1 LPKHKHCGFIIKD
14 DYRRMTVK
22 RILSYA
28 AFIIIG
34 LGLFAC
40 APGDKQV
47 EDDMAQLLSGPYYT
61 VTVRSMLRE
70 DPDLDAEAT
79 GVMAAGQEVH
89 LRSMSEDEKWALVAA
104 HTIGEVVFTGW
115 IPSDRIRPSED

>member
-1 LPKHKHCGFIIKD
+1 
-14 DYRRMTVK
+14 MK
-22 RILSYA
+22 RFLACMLALIVGS
-28 AFIIIG
+28 G
-34 LGLFAC
+34 LLAC
-40 APGDKQV
+40 AAGDKQV
-47 EDDMAQLLSGPYYT
+47 EEDMAQLLSGPYYT
-61 VTVRSMLRE
+61 VTIRSMLRE

-89 LRSMSEDEKWALVAA
+89 LRRMSENEKWALVAA